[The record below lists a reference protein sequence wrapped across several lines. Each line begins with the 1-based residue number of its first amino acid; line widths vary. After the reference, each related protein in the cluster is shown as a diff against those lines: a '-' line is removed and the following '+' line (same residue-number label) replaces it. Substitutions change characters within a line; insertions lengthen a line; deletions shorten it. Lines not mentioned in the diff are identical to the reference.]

1 MMNLVTKFESTRL
14 IPQPE
19 IDPDEFY
26 AGCYLLESTLGEIT
40 YDDELD
46 DTTIELI
53 EIFKVI

>member
-1 MMNLVTKFESTRL
+1 MNLVTKFESTRL

-19 IDPDEFY
+19 VDPDEFY

-46 DTTIELI
+46 DTTVEEIESY
-53 EIFKVI
+53 KAM